1 MTVALIT
8 GTSTGIGAAT
18 ALHLARHEYTV
29 YASMRQPGLS
39 TELQAT
45 AKDEGLDLHTVRLD
59 VDDSAAVTER
69 VAEVLAEAGGIDVL
83 VNNAGLG
90 GGSSIEETAEEFWR
104 SMFETNLFG
113 AIRMTQAVLP
123 SMRERGSGTIINIS
137 SVAGRL
143 ATPPQGAYA
152 ASKHALEAAS
162 EVLAQEVRP
171 FGIRV
176 AIIEPGIILTP
187 IFEKNL
193 RPVNPDSAYQ
203 DSARKFGFL
212 IAKMLPDASDPG
224 VVAEVV
230 RQAIETDAPQ
240 LRYPVGMGAEELIA
254 GREKTS
260 DEDWVALGGMSDEE
274 WFAATKRIFGL
285 DFRPPPGG

>member
-18 ALHLARHEYTV
+18 ALHLARHGYTV
-29 YASMRQPGLS
+29 YASMRQPDQS
-39 TELQAT
+39 PELLAT
-45 AKDEGLDLHTVRLD
+45 AKDEGLDLHAVQLD
-59 VDDSAAVTER
+59 VDDRSAVTKR

-90 GGSSIEETAEEFWR
+90 GGNSIEETAEDFWR

-113 AIRMTQAVLP
+113 AIRVTQAVLP
-123 SMRERGSGTIINIS
+123 SMRERRSGTIVNIS
-137 SVAGRL
+137 SVAGRV
-143 ATPPQGAYA
+143 ATPPQGAYS
-152 ASKHALEAAS
+152 ASKYALEAAS
-162 EVLAQEVRP
+162 EVLAQEVAP

-187 IFEKNL
+187 IFQKNL
-193 RPVNPDSAYQ
+193 HPPDPDSPYQ

-212 IAKMLPDASDPG
+212 IMKMLPDASQPD

-230 RQAIETDAPQ
+230 QYAIETDAPK

-254 GREKTS
+254 GRQKTS
-260 DEDWVALGGMSDEE
+260 DEEWVALGAMNDEE
-274 WFAATKRIFGL
+274 WFSATRRIFGL
-285 DFRPPPGG
+285 DFRPPPAG